1 MRRILLF
8 FIFLSSI
15 TISSQEL
22 NCQVTVNFD
31 QVSGSNR
38 QVFTTLET
46 AISEFVNQK
55 KWTDKTVKSQE
66 RINCAINIIITKR
79 DNNLFEG
86 SIQIQSTRPVFG
98 TSYETPIL
106 NIRDNDFNFKYNEF
120 DQFIYNPTRF
130 DSNLISTIVFYTY
143 VILGV
148 DADSFA
154 LNGGETYL
162 KEAENVTL
170 QAQQSGL
177 AAWSNQ
183 VGVQNRFQM
192 IDNLLSP
199 GLNQFRSVIYNYHRK
214 GLDELTGDA
223 KIAKQSLEN
232 SIITLDRLFNK
243 VIGNPLLRLFFDAK
257 ADEIV
262 TYIQTAL
269 ILEANNAY
277 LRCFKKYLQI
287 TALSG
292 ERLINCLP
300 NLVFQFL

>member
-86 SIQIQSTRPVFG
+86 SIQIQSTRPVYG
-98 TSYETPIL
+98 TSYETPVL

-143 VILGV
+143 IILGV

-170 QAQQSGL
+170 LAQQSGL

-232 SIITLDRLFNK
+232 TIITLDRLFNK

-262 TYIQTAL
+262 NLYSDGPNTRSKQRLLAVLQKISP
-269 ILEANNAY
+269 NNSSKW
-277 LRCFKKYLQI
+277 RK
-287 TALSG
+287 
-292 ERLINCLP
+292 IN
-300 NLVFQFL
+300 

>member
-120 DQFIYNPTRF
+120 DQFIYNPTKF

-199 GLNQFRSVIYNYHRK
+199 GLNQFRSVLYTYHRK
-214 GLDELTGDA
+214 GLDELTVDA
-223 KIAKQSLEN
+223 KIAKQNLEN
-232 SIITLDRLFNK
+232 TIITLDRLFNK

-262 TYIQTAL
+262 NLYSDGPNTRSKQRLLAVLQKISP
-269 ILEANNAY
+269 NNSSKW
-277 LRCFKKYLQI
+277 RK
-287 TALSG
+287 
-292 ERLINCLP
+292 IN
-300 NLVFQFL
+300 

>member
-1 MRRILLF
+1 MRSILLF
-8 FIFLSSI
+8 FIFLSTI

-38 QVFTTLET
+38 QVFKTLET
-46 AISEFVNQK
+46 SITEFVNQK

-79 DNNLFEG
+79 DNNTFEG

-120 DQFIYNPTRF
+120 DQLIYNPTRF

-143 VILGV
+143 IILGV

-154 LNGGETYL
+154 LKGGETYL

-183 VGVQNRFQM
+183 VGVQNRFQI

-199 GLNQFRSVIYNYHRK
+199 GLSQFRSVIYNYHRL
-214 GLDELTGDA
+214 GLDELSGDA
-223 KIAKQSLEN
+223 KIAKQNLEN
-232 SIITLDRLFNK
+232 AIISLDRLYNK
-243 VIGNPLLRLFFDAK
+243 VIGNPLFRLFFDAK

-262 TYIQTAL
+262 NLYSDGPNTRSKQ
-269 ILEANNAY
+269 
-277 LRCFKKYLQI
+277 
-287 TALSG
+287 
-292 ERLINCLP
+292 RLIAVLQKISP
-300 NLVFQFL
+300 NNSSKWRKIN

>member
-1 MRRILLF
+1 MRSILVI

-22 NCQVTVNFD
+22 NCQVSINFD
-31 QVSGSNR
+31 KIRGSNR

-46 AISEFVNQK
+46 AVSEFVNQK
-55 KWTDKTVKSQE
+55 KWTDKTVKAQE

-79 DNNLFEG
+79 DNNIFEG
-86 SIQIQSTRPVFG
+86 SIQIQSTRPVYG

-130 DSNLISTIVFYTY
+130 DSNLISMITFYVY

-148 DADSFA
+148 DADTFA
-154 LNGGETYL
+154 LNGGDTYL

-177 AAWSNQ
+177 SAWSNQ
-183 VGVQNRFQM
+183 VGVQNRFQI

-199 GLNQFRSVIYNYHRK
+199 SLKQFRTTMYKYHRNGFDEMAENNTK
-214 GLDELTGDA
+214 GKA
-223 KIAKQSLEN
+223 AIEN
-232 SIITLDRLFNK
+232 SLISLDRLYNK

-262 TYIQTAL
+262 NLYSDGPNTRSKQRLLVVLQKISS
-269 ILEANNAY
+269 NNSSKW
-277 LRCFKKYLQI
+277 RK
-287 TALSG
+287 
-292 ERLINCLP
+292 IN
-300 NLVFQFL
+300 

>member
-66 RINCAINIIITKR
+66 RINCAMNIIITKR
-79 DNNLFEG
+79 DNNTFEG
-86 SIQIQSTRPVFG
+86 SIQIQSTRPVYG
-98 TSYETPIL
+98 TSYETPVL
-106 NIRDNDFNFKYNEF
+106 NIMDNDFNFKYNEF

-143 VILGV
+143 IILGV

-170 QAQQSGL
+170 LAQQSGL

-262 TYIQTAL
+262 NLYSDGPNTRSKQ
-269 ILEANNAY
+269 
-277 LRCFKKYLQI
+277 
-287 TALSG
+287 
-292 ERLINCLP
+292 RLIAVLQKISP
-300 NLVFQFL
+300 NNSSKWRKIN

>member
-1 MRRILLF
+1 MRSILVI

-22 NCQVTVNFD
+22 NCQVSINFD
-31 QVSGSNR
+31 QIRGSNR

-46 AISEFVNQK
+46 AVSEFVNQK
-55 KWTDKTVKSQE
+55 KWTDKTVKAQE

-79 DNNLFEG
+79 DNNIFEG
-86 SIQIQSTRPVFG
+86 SIQIQSTRPVYG

-130 DSNLISTIVFYTY
+130 DSNLISMITFYVY

-148 DADSFA
+148 DADTFA
-154 LNGGETYL
+154 LNGGDTYL

-177 AAWSNQ
+177 SAWSNQ
-183 VGVQNRFQM
+183 VGVQNRFQI

-199 GLNQFRSVIYNYHRK
+199 SLKQFRTTMYKYHRNGFDEMAENNAK
-214 GLDELTGDA
+214 GKA
-223 KIAKQSLEN
+223 AIEN
-232 SIITLDRLFNK
+232 SLISLDRLYNK

-262 TYIQTAL
+262 NLYSDGPNTRSKQRLLVVLQKISS
-269 ILEANNAY
+269 NNSSKW
-277 LRCFKKYLQI
+277 RK
-287 TALSG
+287 
-292 ERLINCLP
+292 IN
-300 NLVFQFL
+300 

>member
-55 KWTDKTVKSQE
+55 KWTVKTVKSQE
-66 RINCAINIIITKR
+66 RINCAMNIIITKR
-79 DNNLFEG
+79 DNNTFEG
-86 SIQIQSTRPVFG
+86 SIQIQSTRPVYG

-143 VILGV
+143 IILGV

-232 SIITLDRLFNK
+232 TIITLDRLFNK

-262 TYIQTAL
+262 NLYSDGPNTRSKQRLLAVLQKISP
-269 ILEANNAY
+269 NNSSKW
-277 LRCFKKYLQI
+277 RK
-287 TALSG
+287 
-292 ERLINCLP
+292 IN
-300 NLVFQFL
+300 

>member
-1 MRRILLF
+1 MRSILLF
-8 FIFLSSI
+8 FIFLSTI

-38 QVFTTLET
+38 QVFKTLET
-46 AISEFVNQK
+46 SITEFVNQK

-79 DNNLFEG
+79 DNNTFEG

-120 DQFIYNPTRF
+120 DQLIYNPTRF

-143 VILGV
+143 IILGV

-262 TYIQTAL
+262 NLYSDGPNTRSKQ
-269 ILEANNAY
+269 
-277 LRCFKKYLQI
+277 
-287 TALSG
+287 
-292 ERLINCLP
+292 RLIAVLQKISP
-300 NLVFQFL
+300 NNSSKWRKIN

>member
-66 RINCAINIIITKR
+66 RINCAMNIIITKR
-79 DNNLFEG
+79 DNNTFEG
-86 SIQIQSTRPVFG
+86 SIQIQSTRPVYG
-98 TSYETPIL
+98 TSYETPVL

-143 VILGV
+143 IILGV

-232 SIITLDRLFNK
+232 TIITLDRLFNK

-262 TYIQTAL
+262 NLYSDGPNTRSKQRLLAVLQKISP
-269 ILEANNAY
+269 NNSSKW
-277 LRCFKKYLQI
+277 RK
-287 TALSG
+287 
-292 ERLINCLP
+292 IN
-300 NLVFQFL
+300 

>member
-66 RINCAINIIITKR
+66 RINCAMNIIITKR
-79 DNNLFEG
+79 DNNTFEG
-86 SIQIQSTRPVFG
+86 SIQIQSTRPVYG
-98 TSYETPIL
+98 TSYETPVL

-143 VILGV
+143 IILGV

-154 LNGGETYL
+154 LNGGET
-162 KEAENVTL
+162 
-170 QAQQSGL
+170 
-177 AAWSNQ
+177 
-183 VGVQNRFQM
+183 
-192 IDNLLSP
+192 
-199 GLNQFRSVIYNYHRK
+199 
-214 GLDELTGDA
+214 
-223 KIAKQSLEN
+223 
-232 SIITLDRLFNK
+232 
-243 VIGNPLLRLFFDAK
+243 
-257 ADEIV
+257 
-262 TYIQTAL
+262 
-269 ILEANNAY
+269 
-277 LRCFKKYLQI
+277 
-287 TALSG
+287 
-292 ERLINCLP
+292 
-300 NLVFQFL
+300 

>member
-1 MRRILLF
+1 MRSILLF
-8 FIFLSSI
+8 FIFLSTI

-38 QVFTTLET
+38 QVFKTLET
-46 AISEFVNQK
+46 SITEFVNQK

-79 DNNLFEG
+79 DNNTFEG

-120 DQFIYNPTRF
+120 DQLIYNPTRF

-143 VILGV
+143 IILGV

-154 LNGGETYL
+154 LKGGETYL

-177 AAWSNQ
+177 ASWSNQ
-183 VGVQNRFQM
+183 VGVQNRFQI

-199 GLNQFRSVIYNYHRK
+199 GLSQFRSVIYKYHRI
-214 GLDELTGDA
+214 GLDELSGNA
-223 KIAKQSLEN
+223 KIAKQNLEN
-232 SIITLDRLFNK
+232 AIISLDRLYNK
-243 VIGNPLLRLFFDAK
+243 VIGNPLFRLFFDAK

-262 TYIQTAL
+262 NLYSDGPNTRSKQ
-269 ILEANNAY
+269 
-277 LRCFKKYLQI
+277 
-287 TALSG
+287 
-292 ERLINCLP
+292 RLIAVLQKISP
-300 NLVFQFL
+300 NNSSKWRKIN

>member
-86 SIQIQSTRPVFG
+86 SIQIHSTRPVYG
-98 TSYETPIL
+98 TSYETPVL

-143 VILGV
+143 IILGV

-232 SIITLDRLFNK
+232 TIITLDRLFNK

-262 TYIQTAL
+262 NLYSDGPNTRSKQRLLAVLQKISP
-269 ILEANNAY
+269 NNSSKW
-277 LRCFKKYLQI
+277 RK
-287 TALSG
+287 
-292 ERLINCLP
+292 IN
-300 NLVFQFL
+300 

>member
-1 MRRILLF
+1 MRSILLF
-8 FIFLSSI
+8 FIFLASV

-199 GLNQFRSVIYNYHRK
+199 GLNQFRSVLYTYHRK

-232 SIITLDRLFNK
+232 TIITLDRLFNK

-262 TYIQTAL
+262 NLYSDGPNTRSKQRLLAVLQKISP
-269 ILEANNAY
+269 NNSAKW
-277 LRCFKKYLQI
+277 RK
-287 TALSG
+287 
-292 ERLINCLP
+292 IN
-300 NLVFQFL
+300 

>member
-8 FIFLSSI
+8 FIFLSTI

-120 DQFIYNPTRF
+120 DQFIYNPTKF

-199 GLNQFRSVIYNYHRK
+199 GLNQFRSVLYTYHRK
-214 GLDELTGDA
+214 GLDELTVDA
-223 KIAKQSLEN
+223 KIAKQNLEN
-232 SIITLDRLFNK
+232 TIITLDRLFNK

-262 TYIQTAL
+262 NLYSDGPNTRSKQRLLAVLQKISP
-269 ILEANNAY
+269 NNSSKW
-277 LRCFKKYLQI
+277 RK
-287 TALSG
+287 
-292 ERLINCLP
+292 IN
-300 NLVFQFL
+300 

>member
-8 FIFLSSI
+8 LIFLSSI

-66 RINCAINIIITKR
+66 RINCAMNIIITKR
-79 DNNLFEG
+79 DNNTFEG
-86 SIQIQSTRPVFG
+86 SIQIQSTRPVYG
-98 TSYETPIL
+98 TSYETPVL

-143 VILGV
+143 IILGV

-257 ADEIV
+257 SDEIV
-262 TYIQTAL
+262 NLYSDGPNTRSKQ
-269 ILEANNAY
+269 
-277 LRCFKKYLQI
+277 
-287 TALSG
+287 
-292 ERLINCLP
+292 RLIAVLQKISP
-300 NLVFQFL
+300 NNSSKWRKIN

>member
-1 MRRILLF
+1 MRSILLF

-66 RINCAINIIITKR
+66 RINCAMNIIITKR
-79 DNNLFEG
+79 DNNTFEG
-86 SIQIQSTRPVFG
+86 SIQIQSTRPVYG

-130 DSNLISTIVFYTY
+130 DSNLISMIVFYTY
-143 VILGV
+143 IILGV

-199 GLNQFRSVIYNYHRK
+199 GLNQFRSVLYTYHRK
-214 GLDELTGDA
+214 GLDVLTGDA

-232 SIITLDRLFNK
+232 TIITLDRLFNK

-262 TYIQTAL
+262 NLYSDGPNTRSKQRLLAVLQKISP
-269 ILEANNAY
+269 NNSSKW
-277 LRCFKKYLQI
+277 RK
-287 TALSG
+287 
-292 ERLINCLP
+292 IN
-300 NLVFQFL
+300 

>member
-66 RINCAINIIITKR
+66 RINCAMNIIITKR
-79 DNNLFEG
+79 DNNTFEG
-86 SIQIQSTRPVFG
+86 SIQIQSTRPVYG

-143 VILGV
+143 IILGV

-232 SIITLDRLFNK
+232 TIVTLDRLFNK

-262 TYIQTAL
+262 NLYSDGPNTRSKQRLLAVLQKISP
-269 ILEANNAY
+269 NNSSKW
-277 LRCFKKYLQI
+277 RK
-287 TALSG
+287 
-292 ERLINCLP
+292 IN
-300 NLVFQFL
+300 

>member
-79 DNNLFEG
+79 DNNTFEG

-98 TSYETPIL
+98 TSYETPVL

-199 GLNQFRSVIYNYHRK
+199 GLNQFRSVLYTYHRK

-262 TYIQTAL
+262 NLYSDGPNTRSKQRLLAVLQKISP
-269 ILEANNAY
+269 NNSTKW
-277 LRCFKKYLQI
+277 RK
-287 TALSG
+287 
-292 ERLINCLP
+292 IN
-300 NLVFQFL
+300 

>member
-66 RINCAINIIITKR
+66 RINCAMNIIITKR
-79 DNNLFEG
+79 DNNTFEG
-86 SIQIQSTRPVFG
+86 SIQIQSTRPVYG
-98 TSYETPIL
+98 TSYETPVL

-143 VILGV
+143 IILGV

-214 GLDELTGDA
+214 GLDKLTGDA

-262 TYIQTAL
+262 NLYSDGPNTRSKQ
-269 ILEANNAY
+269 
-277 LRCFKKYLQI
+277 
-287 TALSG
+287 
-292 ERLINCLP
+292 RLIAVLQKISP
-300 NLVFQFL
+300 NNSSKWRNIN

>member
-86 SIQIQSTRPVFG
+86 SIQIQSTRPVYG
-98 TSYETPIL
+98 TSYETPVL

-143 VILGV
+143 IILGV

-162 KEAENVTL
+162 KEAENATL

-232 SIITLDRLFNK
+232 TIITLDRLFNK

-262 TYIQTAL
+262 NLYSDGPNTRSKQRLLAVLQKISP
-269 ILEANNAY
+269 NNSAKW
-277 LRCFKKYLQI
+277 RK
-287 TALSG
+287 
-292 ERLINCLP
+292 IN
-300 NLVFQFL
+300 

>member
-55 KWTDKTVKSQE
+55 KCTDKTVKSQE

-120 DQFIYNPTRF
+120 DQFIYNPTKF

-262 TYIQTAL
+262 NLYSDGPNTRSKQRLLAVLQKISP
-269 ILEANNAY
+269 NNSSKW
-277 LRCFKKYLQI
+277 RK
-287 TALSG
+287 
-292 ERLINCLP
+292 IN
-300 NLVFQFL
+300 

>member
-8 FIFLSSI
+8 LIFLSSI

-120 DQFIYNPTRF
+120 DQFIYNPTKF

-262 TYIQTAL
+262 NLYSDGPNTRSKQ
-269 ILEANNAY
+269 
-277 LRCFKKYLQI
+277 
-287 TALSG
+287 
-292 ERLINCLP
+292 RLIAVLQKISP
-300 NLVFQFL
+300 NNSSKWRKIN

>member
-66 RINCAINIIITKR
+66 RINCAMNIIITKR
-79 DNNLFEG
+79 DNNTFEG
-86 SIQIQSTRPVFG
+86 SIQIQSTRPVYG
-98 TSYETPIL
+98 TSYETPVL

-143 VILGV
+143 IILGV

-170 QAQQSGL
+170 QAQQSGF

-214 GLDELTGDA
+214 GLDKLTGDA

-262 TYIQTAL
+262 NLYSDGPNTRSKQRLLAVLQKISP
-269 ILEANNAY
+269 NNSSKW
-277 LRCFKKYLQI
+277 RK
-287 TALSG
+287 
-292 ERLINCLP
+292 IN
-300 NLVFQFL
+300 

>member
-66 RINCAINIIITKR
+66 RINCAMNIIITKR
-79 DNNLFEG
+79 DNNTFEG
-86 SIQIQSTRPVFG
+86 SIQIQSTRPVYG

-143 VILGV
+143 IILGV

-262 TYIQTAL
+262 NLYSDGPNTRSKQ
-269 ILEANNAY
+269 
-277 LRCFKKYLQI
+277 
-287 TALSG
+287 
-292 ERLINCLP
+292 RLIAVLQKISP
-300 NLVFQFL
+300 NNSSKWRKIN

>member
-66 RINCAINIIITKR
+66 RINCAMNIIITKR

-86 SIQIQSTRPVFG
+86 SIQIQSTRPVYG
-98 TSYETPIL
+98 TSYETPVL

-143 VILGV
+143 IILGV

-170 QAQQSGL
+170 LAQQSGL

-232 SIITLDRLFNK
+232 TIITLDRLFNK

-262 TYIQTAL
+262 NLYSDGPNTRSKQRLLAVLQKISP
-269 ILEANNAY
+269 NNSSKW
-277 LRCFKKYLQI
+277 RK
-287 TALSG
+287 
-292 ERLINCLP
+292 IN
-300 NLVFQFL
+300 

>member
-8 FIFLSSI
+8 LIFLSSI

-55 KWTDKTVKSQE
+55 KLTDKTVKSQE

-262 TYIQTAL
+262 NLYSDGPNTRSKQRLLAVLQKISP
-269 ILEANNAY
+269 NNSAKW
-277 LRCFKKYLQI
+277 RK
-287 TALSG
+287 
-292 ERLINCLP
+292 IN
-300 NLVFQFL
+300 

>member
-1 MRRILLF
+1 MRSILVI
-8 FIFLSSI
+8 FIFLSTI

-22 NCQVTVNFD
+22 NCQVSINFD
-31 QVSGSNR
+31 QIRGSNR

-46 AISEFVNQK
+46 AVSEFVNQK
-55 KWTDKTVKSQE
+55 KWTDKTVKAQE

-79 DNNLFEG
+79 DNNIFEG
-86 SIQIQSTRPVFG
+86 SIQIQSTRPVYG

-130 DSNLISTIVFYTY
+130 DSNLISMITFYVY

-148 DADSFA
+148 DADTFA
-154 LNGGETYL
+154 LNGGDTYL

-177 AAWSNQ
+177 SAWSNQ
-183 VGVQNRFQM
+183 VGVQNRFQI

-199 GLNQFRSVIYNYHRK
+199 SLKQFRTTMYEYHRNGFDEMAENNTK
-214 GLDELTGDA
+214 GKA
-223 KIAKQSLEN
+223 AIEN
-232 SIITLDRLFNK
+232 SLISLDRLYNK

-262 TYIQTAL
+262 NLYSDGPNTRSKQRLLVVLQKISS
-269 ILEANNAY
+269 NNSSKW
-277 LRCFKKYLQI
+277 RK
-287 TALSG
+287 
-292 ERLINCLP
+292 IN
-300 NLVFQFL
+300 